1 MERIGLAASR
11 IAKGNFFLYN
21 LSVVGLTMVFSL
33 FIFFIA
39 GSSVALALIVLG
51 YVMNG
56 LLPEGFSDEWWDIF
70 KICMVTLTVV
80 VGCFSLYAI
89 LKNVKFMKVK

>member
-1 MERIGLAASR
+1 MERIGLAASK
-11 IAKGNFFLYN
+11 IAKGNFLLYN
-21 LSVVGLTMVFSL
+21 FLVVGLTMIFSL

-56 LLPEGFSDEWWDIF
+56 ILPTEFSAEWWNIF
-70 KICMVTLTVV
+70 KVCMIALTMV
-80 VGCFSLYAI
+80 VGIFSLCAI
-89 LKNVKFMKVK
+89 